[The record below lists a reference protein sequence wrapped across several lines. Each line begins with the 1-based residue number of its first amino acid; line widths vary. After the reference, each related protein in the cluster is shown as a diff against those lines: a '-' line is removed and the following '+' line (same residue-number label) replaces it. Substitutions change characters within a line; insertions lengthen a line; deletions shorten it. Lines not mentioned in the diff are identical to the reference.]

1 VTFEKVLPQAERA
14 LPSLLLRLRFSHH
27 RGRSRVRARQGTGMT
42 RLLIT
47 TVSTVA
53 LCAGAAH
60 AQGVPT
66 DETTLLERISVTA
79 NRTPTETGKVGST
92 ISVVTEEEIEQ
103 KSFVTAT
110 DYLTGLPGISFAQN
124 GGLGSTS
131 SLYVR
136 GLPGG
141 YVKTFHNGID
151 VSDTTGIQVQ
161 TAYEYLLTAG
171 VRGIEVL
178 KGSQSTLYG
187 SNAIAGVVDLNTLG
201 DIEEGLHHTVQ
212 VEGGS
217 RGTVLGRYGFAGAKD
232 GSRIAADVT
241 GLRTDGISHW
251 AAGSER
257 DGYENLTLDIAGE
270 HRVSDVLTVFGSGLY
285 IDAEGDFDDFGADSS
300 FNETLTTIMAG
311 RAGLT
316 VALLD
321 GRWLNMFSAQA
332 FKMDRD
338 SVENPLTS
346 NFTGTR
352 QKLDYEAS
360 FEATDRL
367 LIQYGADHE
376 RQVADTETPDY
387 STFPPVDLVNA
398 RSDMTLSS
406 AWTQAVYEPV
416 DDLVATIG
424 LRHDEHSDFGGAT
437 TYRGTISY
445 LFPGT
450 STRLHSS
457 LGTGFRAPSLYQLFD
472 PTYGNT
478 TLTPETSVSFDIG
491 VEQAFLEDRLSIG
504 ATYFHIDVNDL
515 IGFGSFG
522 YEQVPG
528 RTESQGLEA
537 RFSYQFTN
545 ALALAGSYTYTDS
558 RQPSGARSNRV
569 PEHVTTLS
577 AIYTPAEKWTVSGD
591 VRFVADTLESNTP
604 LDDYVLV
611 NAKVAYQVTDSAE
624 VYLRGENLLNQ
635 DYQTARGYNT
645 PGFGAFAGFK
655 AKF

>member
-1 VTFEKVLPQAERA
+1 M
-14 LPSLLLRLRFSHH
+14 
-27 RGRSRVRARQGTGMT
+27 RARQGTGMT

-47 TVSTVA
+47 TVSTLA

-60 AQGVPT
+60 AQDVPT

-103 KSFVTAT
+103 KSFVTVT

-124 GGLGSTS
+124 GGLGSLS

-217 RGTVLGRYGFAGAKD
+217 RGTLLGRYGFAGAID
-232 GSRIAADVT
+232 DSTVAANLT
-241 GLRTDGISHW
+241 GLRTDGIS
-251 AAGSER
+251 AASAGTER
-257 DGYENLTLDIAGE
+257 DGYQNVTFDIAAE
-270 HRVSDVLTVFGSGLY
+270 HRVSDILSVFGSGLY
-285 IDAEGDFDDFGADSS
+285 IDADGSFDDFGADSLI
-300 FNETLTTIMAG
+300 NQTLTTIIAG
-311 RAGLT
+311 RAGFKLD
-316 VALLD
+316 LLD
-321 GRWLNMFSAQA
+321 GRWLNTFSAQA

-338 SVENPLTS
+338 SVEDPLTS

-352 QKLDYEAS
+352 QKLDYQAS

-376 RQVADTETPDY
+376 RQVADTLTPDY
-387 STFPPVDLVNA
+387 PSDWSPPINLIAAQNA
-398 RSDMTLSS
+398 VSLTS

-515 IGFGSFG
+515 IDFGSLG

-528 RTESQGLEA
+528 RTESHGLEA
-537 RFSYQFTN
+537 RYSYEVNN

-591 VRFVADTLESNTP
+591 VRFVVDTLESNTP